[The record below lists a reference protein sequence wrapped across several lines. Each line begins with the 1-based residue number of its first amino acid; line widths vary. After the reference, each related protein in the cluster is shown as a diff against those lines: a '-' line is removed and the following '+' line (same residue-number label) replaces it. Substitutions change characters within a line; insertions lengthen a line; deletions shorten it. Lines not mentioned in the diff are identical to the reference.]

1 MNMVGIIIV
10 AAAIIVLEIIQI
22 GMEIRTREKLR
33 DQIDRNR
40 CCEKKIREIEAC
52 LDERVR
58 GEHIENDSRIYV
70 DDEEAEIS
78 FEELERFMGENR

>member
-1 MNMVGIIIV
+1 MNMAVIV
-10 AAAIIVLEIIQI
+10 VIAAAIIVLEIAQI

-40 CCEKKIREIEAC
+40 CCEKKIREIEVC

-58 GEHIENDSRIYV
+58 GERIENHSRIYV

-78 FEELERFMGENR
+78 FEELERFMEENR